1 MYPEVKAYVEACETA
16 KTIYRNAVAEKQA
29 AYRAALAVAKANGL
43 TRGICCW
50 EWAYDETPLG
60 KLLNDH
66 HTALRNTRAAAETDA
81 WKALKTAADP
91 LVRWIAE
98 NCEDYRF
105 EAAFVLRALP
115 ASMDEL
121 DALARENGWCGM
133 WGGFRRQAEQ
143 AGVLS
148 AATAPEGEV
157 TT

>member
-1 MYPEVKAYVEACETA
+1 MYPEVKTYVEACEA
-16 KTIYRNAVAEKQA
+16 AETICGNAYAEKQA
-29 AYRAALAVAKANGL
+29 AYRAALAVAKDNGL
-43 TRGICCW
+43 PPDCCW
-50 EWAYDETPLG
+50 ECAYDETPLG
-60 KLLNDH
+60 KLLNDYN
-66 HTALRNTRAAAETDA
+66 TTLRNTLAAAEVDA
-81 WKALKTAADP
+81 WQALKTAADP

-105 EAAFVLRALP
+105 EAASVLRALP

-143 AGVLS
+143 AGVLP

-157 TT
+157 TK